1 MEAGYLLRIYQV
13 RKTGYEGG
21 LLKYPPS
28 LYAAVCVLV
37 VSLVYQAMRRFDST
51 SRTDRLRSLSQG
63 AVSLLQRFR
72 SATCRITSAE
82 HLDNVMVLKQF

>member
-37 VSLVYQAMRRFDST
+37 DGLARLPSDEEIRLDLKDGQASFVVA
-51 SRTDRLRSLSQG
+51 RSGVALATLPVG
-63 AVSLLQRFR
+63 DLQNNLGG
-72 SATCRITSAE
+72 TPG
-82 HLDNVMVLKQF
+82 